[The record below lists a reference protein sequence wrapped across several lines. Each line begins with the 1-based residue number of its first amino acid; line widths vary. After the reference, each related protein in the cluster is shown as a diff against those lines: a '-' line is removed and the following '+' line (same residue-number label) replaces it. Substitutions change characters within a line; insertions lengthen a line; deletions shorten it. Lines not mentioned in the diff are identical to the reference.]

1 MMTPAR
7 FLVFA
12 DKDIAN
18 DITMTS
24 KNINS
29 YNYDNLSAFE
39 SNKGGKAN
47 KAQKTKKIVSNVL
60 VDHNESQQSDLNNGE

>member
-1 MMTPAR
+1 VPLAICFMMTPAR

-12 DKDIAN
+12 DKETAN
-18 DITMTS
+18 DISTTS

-39 SNKGGKAN
+39 SNKGKKQSN
-47 KAQKTKKIVSNVL
+47 KSKSKKPVSNV
-60 VDHNESQQSDLNNGE
+60 VIDHNES

>member
-1 MMTPAR
+1 MLIPLAISFMMTPAR

-12 DKDIAN
+12 NKENPN
-18 DITMTS
+18 DVTVTS

-39 SNKGGKAN
+39 SNAGQG
-47 KAQKTKKIVSNVL
+47 QKSKRT
-60 VDHNESQQSDLNNGE
+60 G

>member
-12 DKDIAN
+12 DKETAN
-18 DITMTS
+18 DVSMTS

-39 SNKGGKAN
+39 SNKGA
-47 KAQKTKKIVSNVL
+47 KKGNISKPRKLVSNVL
-60 VDHNESQQSDLNNGE
+60 VDHNESQ

>member
-12 DKDIAN
+12 SNENPN
-18 DITMTS
+18 DVTVTS
-24 KNINS
+24 KNLTS

-39 SNKGGKAN
+39 SNAG
-47 KAQKTKKIVSNVL
+47 
-60 VDHNESQQSDLNNGE
+60 

>member
-12 DKDIAN
+12 DKETAN
-18 DITMTS
+18 DISTTS

-39 SNKGGKAN
+39 SNKGKKQSN
-47 KAQKTKKIVSNVL
+47 KSKKPVSNV
-60 VDHNESQQSDLNNGE
+60 VIDHNES

>member
-12 DKDIAN
+12 DKETAN
-18 DITMTS
+18 DISTTS

-39 SNKGGKAN
+39 SNKGKKQSN
-47 KAQKTKKIVSNVL
+47 KSKKLVSNV
-60 VDHNESQQSDLNNGE
+60 VIDHNES